1 MNPYILLPLAGLLMI
16 GIGFLLG
23 WTIKKARIRDF
34 VAEAKLD
41 AERILEN
48 ARLEGEN
55 LKKEKLIEAQDELHR
70 LQQKK
75 ETEWRNKRADLSSLE
90 EKLNNRDVQLNRR
103 EELVARKDSTLEG
116 LAVELQDREHT
127 LRNKETRLG
136 RLVDE
141 QNSKLEQIAG
151 LSRAEA
157 RQQLLDNL
165 LATVRKEAAQTL
177 NEIVEEARQSAH
189 LKAKE
194 TVVAAIQQS
203 AADHSVETTVSIVTL
218 PSDDMKGRIIG
229 REGRNIRAFEMTTGI
244 DVIVDDTP
252 EVVILSGFDPIRR
265 EIAKLSLEKLI
276 ADGRIHP
283 ARIEDVVNKTREEF
297 DDILLET
304 GEAVLMDLSLSGF
317 ADDLVRLFGRMK
329 YFTSYGQNLL
339 QHSVEVARLA
349 SLIAAELELD
359 SNLAKRAGFLHDI
372 GKVVQGRFDENHTD
386 IGRELL
392 RKHKESQTIID
403 AISEHHAEGKA
414 IALLSAIVHAA
425 NAISMSRPGARKD
438 SLEGFIRRQR
448 KLEDIALSFDGVD
461 RVFAVQAGREVRV
474 MVDFE
479 KVNDAMSQQ
488 LAHDI
493 AKKLEKDLDY
503 PGQIKIMLIREFRA
517 AGIAK

>member
-1 MNPYILLPLAGLLMI
+1 MAG
-16 GIGFLLG
+16 F
-23 WTIKKARIRDF
+23 T
-34 VAEAKLD
+34 
-41 AERILEN
+41 
-48 ARLEGEN
+48 
-55 LKKEKLIEAQDELHR
+55 
-70 LQQKK
+70 
-75 ETEWRNKRADLSSLE
+75 
-90 EKLNNRDVQLNRR
+90 RR
-103 EELVARKDSTLEG
+103 G
-116 LAVELQDREHT
+116 
-127 LRNKETRLG
+127 
-136 RLVDE
+136 
-141 QNSKLEQIAG
+141 
-151 LSRAEA
+151 
-157 RQQLLDNL
+157 
-165 LATVRKEAAQTL
+165 
-177 NEIVEEARQSAH
+177 
-189 LKAKE
+189 
-194 TVVAAIQQS
+194 
-203 AADHSVETTVSIVTL
+203 
-218 PSDDMKGRIIG
+218 
-229 REGRNIRAFEMTTGI
+229 
-244 DVIVDDTP
+244 
-252 EVVILSGFDPIRR
+252 
-265 EIAKLSLEKLI
+265 
-276 ADGRIHP
+276 
-283 ARIEDVVNKTREEF
+283 IEDVVNKTREEF

-414 IALLSAIVHAA
+414 IALLSAIVNAA